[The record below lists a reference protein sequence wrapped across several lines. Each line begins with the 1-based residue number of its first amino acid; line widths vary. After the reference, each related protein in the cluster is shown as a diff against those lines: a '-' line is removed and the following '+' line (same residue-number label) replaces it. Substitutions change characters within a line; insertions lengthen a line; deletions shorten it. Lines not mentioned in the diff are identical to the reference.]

1 MKKIFILI
9 FCFFLASCSSNKVQ
23 NQNKNDYNF
32 SSLLSLEEFKIRLK
46 EYAINNPY
54 PNIDD

>member
-9 FCFFLASCSSNKVQ
+9 FCFLISCSSNKVQ
-23 NQNKNDYNF
+23 NQNMNDYNF
-32 SSLLSLEEFKIRLK
+32 SNLLSLEEFKIRLK

-54 PNIDD
+54 PNIDN

>member
-9 FCFFLASCSSNKVQ
+9 FCFLISCSPNKVQ
-23 NQNKNDYNF
+23 NQNKNDHNF
-32 SSLLSLEEFKIRLK
+32 STLLSLEEFKIRLK

>member
-9 FCFFLASCSSNKVQ
+9 FCFLISCSSNKVQ
-23 NQNKNDYNF
+23 NQNMNDYNF
-32 SSLLSLEEFKIRLK
+32 SNLLSLEEFKIRLK

>member
-32 SSLLSLEEFKIRLK
+32 SSLLSLEEFKTRLK

>member
-9 FCFFLASCSSNKVQ
+9 FCFLISCSPNKVQ
-23 NQNKNDYNF
+23 NQYKNDYNF
-32 SSLLSLEEFKIRLK
+32 SNLLSLEEFKIRLK